1 MFRLYAGGELVA
13 LGTHFGDM
21 HVLSK
26 AGRHAGHD
34 ISIVDERT
42 DSEAYSR
49 PARTRLNA

>member
-26 AGRHAGHD
+26 AGRHAGRD
-34 ISIVDERT
+34 IAIVDERT
-42 DSEAYSR
+42 GKEVYAR
-49 PARTRLNA
+49 PARSDS